1 MYKCIYGFLL
11 LLPMFVASQENNLDF
26 HINSK
31 IDVNKQIKIVYDDSN
46 IDLSEDEQYSQVLS
60 TKLLNDLSKKGLK
73 VNFPQ
78 DLKNICILKECGNI
92 GIITKDEEF
101 IFLFISTQSSGGRT
115 TINGS
120 IYQNNKVIGGFKSF
134 RSYWTNNRFDRL
146 SSSIADKIV
155 N

>member
-1 MYKCIYGFLL
+1 MYKCIYSFILL
-11 LLPMFVASQENNLDF
+11 IPMFVASQPNNLDF

-46 IDLSEDEQYSQVLS
+46 IDLSEDEQYSEVLS

-92 GIITKDEEF
+92 DIITKDEEF

-120 IYQNNKVIGGFKSF
+120 IYQNNKVIGGFKSY
-134 RSYWTNNRFDRL
+134 RSYWTNSRFDRL